1 MYASVGQF
9 GEGVDA
15 CLDVREFIP
24 EDIVRVGCKRCRGE
38 GGYEEYLRVI
48 SNPQSPD
55 YEFMIKWSEITKADD
70 ETVEETNR
78 RLKYFY

>member
-1 MYASVGQF
+1 MAYKLDKEGLRPPENVG
-9 GEGVDA
+9 GEN
-15 CLDVREFIP
+15 
-24 EDIVRVGCKRCRGE
+24 
-38 GGYEEYLRVI
+38 GYEEYLRVI

-55 YEFMIKWSEITKADD
+55 YEFMIKWSGITKADD

>member
-1 MYASVGQF
+1 MAYKLDKEGLRPPENVG
-9 GEGVDA
+9 
-15 CLDVREFIP
+15 
-24 EDIVRVGCKRCRGE
+24 GE

-48 SNPQSPD
+48 SDLQSPD